1 MKKFKIFN
9 LILVLVLI
17 FSSCDQGFDDLN
29 ANETDATSID
39 PVFQLNRA
47 VISSSFT
54 SLIYDI
60 GIVQQIISPNS
71 GVLTGANYNQDNR
84 DATDDVWVQYYR
96 TVILNTRDV
105 IASVSDNPERSN
117 LMNMARILQSY
128 AFMVLTDTYGEIPYF
143 EGGKGYTEGI
153 FLPKYDTQESI
164 YNDIIQELTQ
174 ASAALSASGTIE
186 TADVLYG
193 GNIDQWKKFGYSLL
207 LRAGMRLSEVDP
219 TKAEQTVQSA
229 MAGGVNGLI
238 VQNDDN
244 AVVHH
249 DTNYSNGAGYT
260 LNATEANNYYLAE
273 PFVNYLKNSN
283 DPRLASIAVTYVGAT
298 SGPQQVLGPGGN
310 GSNDPS
316 IQVGMPLGHDNNTIA
331 QVAANLGLASFYE
344 FAQCD
349 RERLTKRTAPGWLVT
364 AAQTYL
370 LLAEAAQRTW
380 ISGGDPAEYFS
391 LGIRAHMEQME
402 LHDAGAAI
410 DEADI
415 QTYIDNHP
423 LVAGTALEQ
432 INTQYWV
439 ASFLNSSE
447 AFANFRRSGYP
458 DLPPNPFPGQDISGN
473 FINRLTYPNS
483 EISVNTA
490 NVNEAISRMG
500 GDNLDVKVWW
510 AK

>member
-1 MKKFKIFN
+1 
-9 LILVLVLI
+9 
-17 FSSCDQGFDDLN
+17 
-29 ANETDATSID
+29 
-39 PVFQLNRA
+39 
-47 VISSSFT
+47 
-54 SLIYDI
+54 
-60 GIVQQIISPNS
+60 
-71 GVLTGANYNQDNR
+71 
-84 DATDDVWVQYYR
+84 
-96 TVILNTRDV
+96 
-105 IASVSDNPERSN
+105 
-117 LMNMARILQSY
+117 
-128 AFMVLTDTYGEIPYF
+128 
-143 EGGKGYTEGI
+143 
-153 FLPKYDTQESI
+153 
-164 YNDIIQELTQ
+164 
-174 ASAALSASGTIE
+174 
-186 TADVLYG
+186 VLYS

-207 LRAGMRLSEVDP
+207 LRAGMRLSEVNP
-219 TKAEQTVQSA
+219 SKAQQVAQDALT
-229 MAGGVNGLI
+229 GGVILS
-238 VQNDDN
+238 NDDN

-249 DTNYSNGAGYT
+249 DANYPNGAGNT

-283 DPRLASIAVTYVGAT
+283 DPRLVSIAVTYVGAT
-298 SGPQQVLGPGGN
+298 SGPQQVLGPDGN
-310 GSNDPS
+310 GSSDPA

-331 QVAANLGLASFYE
+331 DVAANLGLASFYE

-364 AAQTYL
+364 AAQNNL
-370 LLAEAAQRTW
+370 LLAEAAQRQW
-380 ISGGDPAEYFS
+380 ISGDAGEYFTA
-391 LGIRAHMEQME
+391 GIRAHMEQME

-415 QTYIDNHP
+415 QTYLDNNP

-447 AFANFRRSGYP
+447 AFANFRRSGFP
-458 DLPPNPFPGQDISGN
+458 DLPPNPFPGQDISGD

-510 AK
+510 DK

>member
-1 MKKFKIFN
+1 MKKIIKYS
-9 LILVLVLI
+9 LIGILFLF
-17 FSSCDQGFDDLN
+17 FSSCDQGLDELN
-29 ANETDATSID
+29 TNETDATAID
-39 PVFQLNRA
+39 PAFQLNRA
-47 VISSSFT
+47 VISSSYT

-96 TVILNTRDV
+96 NVIINTRDV
-105 IASVSDNPERSN
+105 IFRASEDPDRTN
-117 LMNMARILQSY
+117 LVNMARILQCY

-143 EGGKGYTEGI
+143 EGGKGYTEGV
-153 FLPKYDTQESI
+153 FLPIYDTQESI
-164 YNDIIQELTQ
+164 YDDIIQELGQ
-174 ASAALSASGTIE
+174 ASAALSASGRIE

-207 LRAGMRLSEVDP
+207 LRAGMRLSEVNP
-219 TKAEQTVQSA
+219 TKAQQVAQDA
-229 MAGGVNGLI
+229 LDGGVILSNI
-238 VQNDDN
+238 DN
-244 AVVHH
+244 AVVRH
-249 DTNYSNGAGYT
+249 DSNYPNGAGNT

-273 PFVNYLKNSN
+273 PFVNYLKNST

-298 SGPQQVLGPGGN
+298 SGPQQVLGPDGN

-331 QVAANLGLASFYE
+331 QVATDLGLASFYE

-364 AAQTYL
+364 AAQNNL
-370 LLAEAAQRTW
+370 LLAEAVQRQW
-380 ISGGDPAEYFS
+380 ISGDAGEYFAN
-391 LGIRAHMEQME
+391 GIRAHMVQLG
-402 LHDAGAAI
+402 LHDEGAAV
-410 DEADI
+410 DPADI
-415 QTYIDNHP
+415 QAYIDNNP

-447 AFANFRRSGYP
+447 AFANFRRSGFP
-458 DLPPNPFPGQDISGN
+458 DLTPNPFPGQDISGD